1 MLPQVDRRTLLRLS
15 ALGIAVDALASSGSI
30 AAASVTG
37 SQSAR
42 SAARSAA
49 DPGHPQRPD
58 GRLPAVSGG
67 HESDYR
73 VWEGPLVMARHGPRR
88 REGHDDRPRPSSRP
102 NRAAMAP
109 GAAPFAYVSALHNGG
124 QVPGRTAVRGSGQ
137 SSTVFSRLRSHRDC
151 LSVPTPGH
159 PCSSAAIQPRSW
171 RCRAVLNRLAA
182 GTRHAAG

>member
-49 DPGHPQRPD
+49 DPGQPQRPD

-67 HESDYR
+67 HQSDYR
-73 VWEGPLVMARHGPRR
+73 VWEGPLVMA
-88 REGHDDRPRPSSRP
+88 
-102 NRAAMAP
+102 
-109 GAAPFAYVSALHNGG
+109 
-124 QVPGRTAVRGSGQ
+124 
-137 SSTVFSRLRSHRDC
+137 
-151 LSVPTPGH
+151 
-159 PCSSAAIQPRSW
+159 
-171 RCRAVLNRLAA
+171 
-182 GTRHAAG
+182 